1 MCVLRLEGR
10 GRVER
15 SVRAIKAPPESLP
28 TTDYRS
34 TSGTPING
42 RPPAS
47 PEHPG
52 RKLITN
58 QIQIRSKLRWPL
70 QTITWS
76 RGRLASVITWP
87 FREPHPCRRS
97 CRSSS
102 NWIRAMCARG
112 RSGWSLRA
120 LRWRAIGL
128 RRDERRT
135 IRPRQRRRLP
145 DTPPLRSW
153 RRGSIGEQVDVE
165 AALVGLHLDET
176 SSVSRSHRRAHRSS
190 QYECAGCAQ
199 QNAVIRRPQVW
210 RRDTP
215 GCDAGH
221 LNLPVDVRFFANDC
235 REGFAG
241 LGGLPDLV

>member
-128 RRDERRT
+128 RRDQRRT

-145 DTPPLRSW
+145 ATPPLRSW

-176 SSVSRSHRRAHRSS
+176 SSVSRSRRRAHRRS
-190 QYECAGCAQ
+190 QYKCAGCRTAK
-199 QNAVIRRPQVW
+199 R
-210 RRDTP
+210 
-215 GCDAGH
+215 GSS
-221 LNLPVDVRFFANDC
+221 
-235 REGFAG
+235 
-241 LGGLPDLV
+241 